1 MDVTANYTVTPVNN
15 TSGVITAKTLF
26 ASGLSAANKTYDATT
41 AAILS
46 GTAAL
51 LSAEAAGSS
60 TTDGKPYTGDTV
72 SLTSTASSAFTGT
85 FSSKDVAN
93 GIVVKV
99 TGNSLT
105 GAQASD
111 YALSSTDE
119 ENGAV
124 TANIRTLAEGFDGDR
139 DLGQQQDLQRHHF
152 GDVDG
157 HGGLANAGLLIV
169 PERFQAGRAAPALVA
184 VAGGSILDAVGSVAV
199 RAVHARPCR
208 ASANISIP
216 I

>member
-1 MDVTANYTVTPVNN
+1 VDVTANYTVTPVNN

-60 TTDGKPYTGDTV
+60 TTDGKPYMGDTV
-72 SLTSTASSAFTGT
+72 LLTSTASSAFTGT
-85 FSSKDVAN
+85 FSSKDVANGIVAN

-124 TANIRTLAEGFDGDR
+124 TANITQKALTVTGISASNKTYNGTTSATLTGTAALQTR
-139 DLGQQQDLQRHHF
+139 D
-152 GDVDG
+152 
-157 HGGLANAGLLIV
+157 
-169 PERFQAGRAAPALVA
+169 
-184 VAGGSILDAVGSVAV
+184 
-199 RAVHARPCR
+199 C
-208 ASANISIP
+208 
-216 I
+216 

>member
-26 ASGLSAANKTYDATT
+26 ASGLSAANKTYDTTT

-60 TTDGKPYTGDTV
+60 TTDGKPYMGDTV
-72 SLTSTASSAFTGT
+72 LLTSTASSAFTGT
-85 FSSKDVAN
+85 FSSKDVANGIVANGIVAN

-124 TANIRTLAEGFDGDR
+124 TANITQKALTVTGISASNKTYNGTTSATLTGTAALQTR
-139 DLGQQQDLQRHHF
+139 D
-152 GDVDG
+152 
-157 HGGLANAGLLIV
+157 
-169 PERFQAGRAAPALVA
+169 
-184 VAGGSILDAVGSVAV
+184 
-199 RAVHARPCR
+199 C
-208 ASANISIP
+208 
-216 I
+216 

>member
-60 TTDGKPYTGDTV
+60 TTDGKPYMGDTV
-72 SLTSTASSAFTGT
+72 LLTSTASSAFTGT

-93 GIVVKV
+93 GIVANGIVVKV
-99 TGNSLT
+99 TGISLT

-124 TANIRTLAEGFDGDR
+124 TANITQKALTVTGISASNKTYNGTTSATLTGTAALQTR
-139 DLGQQQDLQRHHF
+139 D
-152 GDVDG
+152 
-157 HGGLANAGLLIV
+157 
-169 PERFQAGRAAPALVA
+169 
-184 VAGGSILDAVGSVAV
+184 
-199 RAVHARPCR
+199 C
-208 ASANISIP
+208 
-216 I
+216 

>member
-51 LSAEAAGSS
+51 LSAEAAASS
-60 TTDGKPYTGDTV
+60 TTDGKPYMGDTV
-72 SLTSTASSAFTGT
+72 LLTSTASSAFTGT

-111 YALSSTDE
+111 YALSSTNE

-124 TANIRTLAEGFDGDR
+124 TANITQKALTVTGISASNKTYNGTTSATLTGTAALQTR
-139 DLGQQQDLQRHHF
+139 D
-152 GDVDG
+152 
-157 HGGLANAGLLIV
+157 
-169 PERFQAGRAAPALVA
+169 
-184 VAGGSILDAVGSVAV
+184 
-199 RAVHARPCR
+199 C
-208 ASANISIP
+208 
-216 I
+216 